1 MTDPIIPVDQEHRLR
16 IAESLDENLF
26 VEAGAGTGK
35 TTSLVARIV
44 SLITSGRATI
54 DGIAAITFTEA
65 AASELQERVR
75 TVLEEKSEAGGL
87 DSSSK
92 ELCFAALQ
100 SMDRAN
106 IQTLHSFAGSLLRE
120 RPLEAGLPPNF
131 ETADAIKAEID
142 FDEWWERWL
151 DEIVDSPEV
160 APDLLIAL
168 SLGLRVG
175 NLREVAESFHENYD
189 LLNSDFPHEVNP
201 EFNAVTTLIGA
212 RDEIRSLLPL
222 AIHGLDDPLAEFADR
237 ITTLAERLLS
247 TGTSPIDALA
257 TLSRWG
263 RLNTNQGRQSDWEI
277 SPKTG
282 VNGCKALKDL
292 LKGLDDLKNEELET
306 VRRSILTRLLSHVR
320 KFVLEYA
327 EDRRRSGSA
336 EFHDLLI
343 WARNLLRN
351 DSESRAHFQRKFTHI
366 LVDEFQDTDP
376 IQAEIAFF
384 LAESVPA
391 DGQLSTITDWT
402 QLELEQGKL
411 FVVGDPK
418 QSIYR
423 FRRADIGSLAQV
435 RDLIKADN
443 VPLVQNF
450 RSQEPIIDWV
460 NSIFTSW
467 MGDGSEPELQA
478 DYTALAHSWTPP
490 DCDPP
495 LGVHLIGGEMV
506 GSAGMVREVEAGEL
520 ARLIN
525 SIVSGTWQV
534 RDEQSEGFRPANYA
548 DICILLPTRTILSAL
563 EHAFDESG
571 VPYRVESQSLV
582 LGTQDVR
589 DLINCLRAIDAPSDQ
604 VALVAALRSS
614 AFACSDVELL
624 AFVES
629 GGKLN
634 YLDPG
639 ESNGPVREAMD
650 ILCGFHR
657 GRVWERLDDIIEGLI
672 RAQRMVEGSFG
683 RARPRERWRRLRFMV
698 EQARTFMGVGGS
710 SLRDF
715 VDWIERQAKEG
726 ARMVEVPV
734 PETDE
739 DSIRIMTV
747 HASKGLEFP
756 ITILSG
762 LASQRGNR
770 SNTTHFNRVD
780 GSVEVRVG
788 SGNSGVFATAGY
800 ATARTSDQ
808 DADAAEDVRL
818 MYVAATRAR
827 DHLVLSLFRSGS
839 ALGKRSRAA
848 KINELCEEN
857 PDIWIE
863 ITEDD
868 LVKVDVSTSQT
879 GDSQYGLKTASDRQE
894 WLERRAAVIQTA
906 SRPASIAA
914 TTLAHVEKEEADGG
928 ETTYRRGR
936 GGTNLG
942 RAVHSVLQSVDLESG
957 EGTEEISR
965 AQAAV
970 EGMPQRWKEIAD
982 LARRAIDSEVVRR
995 AVSSGRY
1002 YREVFVS
1009 APVEGILVEGFI
1021 DLLFEEDDGLVI
1033 VDYKTDSL
1041 RNEEEIQKS
1050 MASYRLQGGA
1060 YALALQRSSGK
1071 SVKQAVFLFLQP
1083 EKEVA
1088 IEDLEGAIVD
1098 VGRMVVGSRS

>member
-1 MTDPIIPVDQEHRLR
+1 
-16 IAESLDENLF
+16 
-26 VEAGAGTGK
+26 
-35 TTSLVARIV
+35 
-44 SLITSGRATI
+44 
-54 DGIAAITFTEA
+54 
-65 AASELQERVR
+65 
-75 TVLEEKSEAGGL
+75 
-87 DSSSK
+87 
-92 ELCFAALQ
+92 
-100 SMDRAN
+100 
-106 IQTLHSFAGSLLRE
+106 
-120 RPLEAGLPPNF
+120 
-131 ETADAIKAEID
+131 
-142 FDEWWERWL
+142 
-151 DEIVDSPEV
+151 
-160 APDLLIAL
+160 
-168 SLGLRVG
+168 
-175 NLREVAESFHENYD
+175 
-189 LLNSDFPHEVNP
+189 
-201 EFNAVTTLIGA
+201 
-212 RDEIRSLLPL
+212 
-222 AIHGLDDPLAEFADR
+222 
-237 ITTLAERLLS
+237 
-247 TGTSPIDALA
+247 
-257 TLSRWG
+257 
-263 RLNTNQGRQSDWEI
+263 
-277 SPKTG
+277 
-282 VNGCKALKDL
+282 
-292 LKGLDDLKNEELET
+292 
-306 VRRSILTRLLSHVR
+306 
-320 KFVLEYA
+320 
-327 EDRRRSGSA
+327 
-336 EFHDLLI
+336 
-343 WARNLLRN
+343 
-351 DSESRAHFQRKFTHI
+351 
-366 LVDEFQDTDP
+366 
-376 IQAEIAFF
+376 
-384 LAESVPA
+384 
-391 DGQLSTITDWT
+391 
-402 QLELEQGKL
+402 
-411 FVVGDPK
+411 
-418 QSIYR
+418 
-423 FRRADIGSLAQV
+423 
-435 RDLIKADN
+435 
-443 VPLVQNF
+443 
-450 RSQEPIIDWV
+450 
-460 NSIFTSW
+460 
-467 MGDGSEPELQA
+467 
-478 DYTALAHSWTPP
+478 
-490 DCDPP
+490 
-495 LGVHLIGGEMV
+495 
-506 GSAGMVREVEAGEL
+506 MVREVEAGEL